1 MSEDKNKLNFK
12 IKENINISNSISKIY
27 KSKKSKKTLC
37 NCLCCKKCNIF
48 WKPLK
53 RINKNQINFQQKS
66 IKFKKEFHCYKECL
80 NCKKYILKKEEQWKE
95 YMATSGLQFDPITEQ
110 PKVNNQQIDV
120 DKDDKETIIKKI
132 KELNNYEFQPIKT
145 TGDGNC
151 MTRAILKSLDEN
163 EANHIELRQIFMDYI
178 KNTEYEAGDQIFVE
192 ENCSNKE
199 EYIEK
204 AKEEGYYPSG
214 ITLESIVKK
223 NKHYCWDL

>member
-12 IKENINISNSISKIY
+12 IKENLNISNSISKFY

-37 NCLCCKKCNIF
+37 NYLWCKKCNIF

-53 RINKNQINFQQKS
+53 RINKNQINNPQKS
-66 IKFKKEFHCYKECL
+66 INFKKEFHCYKECL

-151 MTRAILKSLDEN
+151 MTRAILKSIDEN

-199 EYIEK
+199 EYIENE
-204 AKEEGYYPSG
+204 KEEGYYLSG
-214 ITLESIVKK
+214 IAL
-223 NKHYCWDL
+223 